1 MMDEGKIL
9 KLGKKEEIMERK
21 EKELVERMVGKGERK
36 LRII

>member
-1 MMDEGKIL
+1 MDEGKIL